1 LLVVDSHLH
10 VWRAAEGDSGSL
22 RTIVPPQADVPI
34 ELARETMAE
43 HEVERAVLV
52 QPVFRGEDNSY
63 VAECARREPRKFA
76 AVCYVDPRRPEAATR
91 LAHWVGQG
99 CRGLRMR
106 PRLPDEAS
114 CFGDPATY
122 PLWQAAADANVVVS
136 LLASVEHAPAI
147 AKLAERF
154 GECAI
159 VVDHLGHPNTSPNT
173 CVAEFRPILDL
184 ARHKRIHLKLSGFHH
199 FSRARF
205 PYHDCQGLVR
215 AAYDHFGSE
224 RLLWG
229 SDFPHVLL
237 ASSYARC
244 RLLVAEMLGELSA
257 QERHAVL
264 GGNALAL
271 YWPGV

>member
-1 LLVVDSHLH
+1 MPVVDSHLH
-10 VWRAAEGDSGSL
+10 VWRAAEGDAGSL

-43 HEVERAVLV
+43 HEVDRAVLV

-63 VAECARREPRKFA
+63 VADCARVEPGKFA
-76 AVCYVDPRRPEAATR
+76 AVCYVDPRRPDAAAR

-99 CRGLRMR
+99 CRGVRMR
-106 PRLPDEAS
+106 PRLPDEANV
-114 CFGDPATY
+114 FGDSATY
-122 PLWQAAADANVVVS
+122 PLWQAAVDANVVVS

-147 AKLAERF
+147 TKLAERF
-154 GECAI
+154 EQCAI
-159 VVDHLGHPNTSPNT
+159 VIDHLGHPNPGGGVS
-173 CVAEFRPILDL
+173 EFRPVLDL
-184 ARHKRIHLKLSGFHH
+184 AKHERVYLKLSGFHH
-199 FSRARF
+199 FSRERF
-205 PYHDCQGLVR
+205 PYRDCQDVVR
-215 AAYDHFGSE
+215 AAYEHFGSE
-224 RLLWG
+224 RLMWG

-244 RLLVAEMLGELSA
+244 RLLVTEMLGDLSG